1 MKIAKY
7 LVIIIF
13 FASCKKQ
20 ECNNSIF
27 EKYHE
32 FKNETWR
39 SDQPVNF
46 LFDLKDSTKNHDISL
61 RIRYNISEYPFQ
73 NIILVS
79 TGEFLDTFNIQLRD
93 KHGYPKGKGVG
104 DMRELEFFLACKKKL
119 KYNKN
124 NSLKIQYSMT
134 NKALATGRLKKIKGI
149 SSLGLIILECYE

>member
-27 EKYHE
+27 EEYHE
-32 FKNETWR
+32 FKNEVWR
-39 SDQPVNF
+39 SNQPVNF

-79 TGEFLDTFNIQLRD
+79 TGEFIDTFNIQLRD
-93 KHGYPKGKGVG
+93 KHGNPKGKGVG
-104 DMRELEFFLACKKKL
+104 DIREHEFFLACKKKL
-119 KYNKN
+119 NYNKN
-124 NSLKIQYSMT
+124 NKLKIQYSMT
-134 NKALATGRLKKIKGI
+134 NKATASGRLKKIKGI
-149 SSLGLIILECYE
+149 NSLGLIILECDE

>member
-13 FASCKKQ
+13 FVSCKKQ

-27 EKYHE
+27 EEYYE
-32 FKNETWR
+32 FKNEVWR
-39 SDQPVNF
+39 YDQPVNF

-79 TGEFLDTFNIQLRD
+79 SGELLDTFNIQLRD
-93 KHGYPKGKGVG
+93 KQGHPKGKGVG
-104 DMRELEFFLACKKKL
+104 DIRELEFFLACKKKL
-119 KYNKN
+119 KSNKN
-124 NSLKIQYSMT
+124 NELKIEYSMI
-134 NKALATGRLKKIKGI
+134 NKNLATGRLKKIKGI
-149 SSLGLIILECYE
+149 NSLGLIILECYD

>member
-13 FASCKKQ
+13 FASCKKK

-27 EKYHE
+27 QEYHE

-39 SDQPVNF
+39 SDQPLSF

-79 TGEFLDTFNIQLRD
+79 TGELLDTFNIQLRD
-93 KHGYPKGKGVG
+93 KQGYPKGKGVG
-104 DMRELEFFLACKKKL
+104 DIREFEFFLACKKKL
-119 KYNKN
+119 KSNKN
-124 NSLKIQYSMT
+124 NKLKIQYSMR
-134 NKALATGRLKKIKGI
+134 NKTEATGVLKKIKGI
-149 SSLGLIILECYE
+149 NSLGLIVLECHE